1 MSAAGT
7 LRQLS
12 RDERLLLMRF
22 VCSFAWA
29 DARIAPEER
38 ALVQRMIAKLQ
49 LDAAERRQVLA
60 WLDAPPPPES
70 VDPKLVP
77 PEHRALFLHA
87 LESIVSVD
95 GDIAPAERSRL
106 LELAKRLR

>member
-7 LRQLS
+7 LHQLS
-12 RDERLLLMRF
+12 REERMLLMRF

-29 DARIAPEER
+29 DARVVPEER
-38 ALVQRMIAKLQ
+38 ALVQRLTAKLR
-49 LDAAERRQVLA
+49 LDASERRQVEG

-77 PEHRALFLHA
+77 AAHRALFVHA

-95 GDIAPAERSRL
+95 GDVAPAERARL
-106 LELAKRLR
+106 IELAKRLR